1 MLCNII
7 VAPAISAQANAENNP
22 ASNEDLSV
30 LDVFFVDYPC
40 ESATCE
46 GVRAE
51 TLIEYYGADWCE
63 PCESLE
69 LMIDSITVSYTHLT
83 LPTKA

>member
-7 VAPAISAQANAENNP
+7 VAPTISAQGNAENYP
-22 ASNEDLSV
+22 VSSEDSSV

-40 ESATCE
+40 ESVTCE

-51 TLIEYYGADWCE
+51 TLVEYYGADWCE

-69 LMIDSITVSYTHLT
+69 LMIDSINT
-83 LPTKA
+83 LSLIHI